1 MTTREYLGQ
10 LNIKNSEIN
19 REMEKLA
26 LIRANAY
33 GVTAIRYD
41 KDSVQSSPD
50 GDSLLDSVIEII
62 EQEKKVKELQSDY
75 ASFLCLVMHQI
86 NGMGNKSH
94 RRVLYERYVRGS
106 GLDAIGAQIGKKR
119 RWTIK
124 LLNEAEMA
132 FHEKYLQK
140 M

>member
-1 MTTREYLGQ
+1 MTARGYLGQ
-10 LNIKNSEIN
+10 LNKKNSEIN

-26 LIRANAY
+26 MIRANAY

-41 KDSVQSSPD
+41 KDSVQSSPGGD
-50 GDSLLDSVIEII
+50 GLLDSAIEII

-75 ASFLCLVMHQI
+75 ASFLCLVMNQI
-86 NGMGNKSH
+86 NGMANKSH
-94 RRVLYERYVRGS
+94 RLVLYERYVRGS
-106 GLDAIGAQIGKKR
+106 GLDAIGAQIGKKK

-124 LLNEAEMA
+124 LLNEAESA
-132 FHEKYLQK
+132 FYEKYLQK

>member
-1 MTTREYLGQ
+1 MTAREYLGQ
-10 LNIKNSEIN
+10 LSRKNREIN
-19 REMEKLA
+19 MELEKLA
-26 LIRANAY
+26 LIRSKAY

-41 KDSVQSSPD
+41 KGSVQSSPD
-50 GDSLLDSVIEII
+50 GDGLLDSVVEII

-86 NGMGNKSH
+86 NGMVNRSH

-132 FHEKYLQK
+132 FYEKYLQK